1 LTPFGSKLLRHCS
14 RPLVLACFFVLSLSA
29 SEIDSSFL
37 QKDSAFVVS
46 AAGQVSTEKRGQDWA
61 IGPAEQ
67 IPVTKPVFTG
77 EDGYARFRVA
87 GGTSFEVFAH
97 SYVVF
102 RKNPGNPE
110 DLLDITTG
118 RVRVQTQ
125 ASAEQPLASRI
136 LTPVS
141 IIVCHG
147 AATFA
152 IAVDDED
159 NTTRIDVQQGEVF
172 VQHALLPQKE
182 PLMVKAGDAISIQSD
197 EALIVRRLDRGSLY
211 RYAFHT
217 ILKTLG
223 SAIPG
228 HPGKDSRDDASD
240 EQFLAANIR
249 AHRLPI
255 SGNR

>member
-14 RPLVLACFFVLSLSA
+14 HPLVLAYFFVLSLSA

-37 QKDSAFVVS
+37 QKDSALVIS
-46 AAGQVSTEKRGQDWA
+46 ASGQVSTEKRGQDWA
-61 IGPAEQ
+61 IGPAEH

-77 EDGYARFRVA
+77 ADGYARFQVA
-87 GGTSFEVFAH
+87 GGASFEVFAH

-102 RKNPGNPE
+102 RKNPGNPQ

-125 ASAEQPLASRI
+125 SSAEQPLASRI

-159 NTTRIDVQQGEVF
+159 DTTRIDVQQGEVF
-172 VQHALLPQKE
+172 VQHARMPQKE
-182 PLMVKAGDAISIQSD
+182 PLMVKAGDSISIQSD
-197 EALIVRRLDRGSLY
+197 EPLISRRLDRGSLY

-223 SAIPG
+223 SAVPG
-228 HPGKDSRDDASD
+228 HAGKDFRDYAPD
-240 EQFLAANIR
+240 EQFLTAYVR
-249 AHRLPI
+249 VHRLPI